1 MNGQEEIKIEGNNEN
16 NDDNK
21 VGENLDFDPIDYV
34 DLRFSKEQDEE
45 NEITKKQNQIQN
57 IPNKKNHSLQKI
69 KKIVLNFKQIIK
81 EQEAKN
87 QNENSD
93 YLELKESF
101 EEIVDSAI
109 NELPEI
115 FHNHIARKGKNFIRI
130 SKIALIYSNSLIEAA
145 NTLTFSSFHEM
156 ILKNTL
162 EYSSIFYFNK
172 VI

>member
-1 MNGQEEIKIEGNNEN
+1 MNGQEEIKIEGNNKN
-16 NDDNK
+16 DDDNK

-45 NEITKKQNQIQN
+45 KEITKKQNQIQN

-93 YLELKESF
+93 YLELK
-101 EEIVDSAI
+101 
-109 NELPEI
+109 
-115 FHNHIARKGKNFIRI
+115 
-130 SKIALIYSNSLIEAA
+130 
-145 NTLTFSSFHEM
+145 
-156 ILKNTL
+156 
-162 EYSSIFYFNK
+162 
-172 VI
+172 